1 MPAKKFHLGWFM
13 NFVPDLWN
21 EPFANGGSP
30 WSGEFYMEMAKTLER
45 ACFDYIMVED
55 KLCVSES
62 WGAAEIYLKHG
73 LAPKHDPAPLATLM
87 SSVTSRL
94 GNRDY
99 DVNLGLPAVS
109 ACPAER
115 HP

>member
-45 ACFDYIMVED
+45 ACFDDIMVED

-62 WGAAEIYLKHG
+62 MG
-73 LAPKHDPAPLATLM
+73 
-87 SSVTSRL
+87 
-94 GNRDY
+94 
-99 DVNLGLPAVS
+99 GLP
-109 ACPAER
+109 R
-115 HP
+115 YI

>member
-30 WSGEFYMEMAKTLER
+30 WSGEFYMEMAKTIER

-62 WGAAEIYLKHG
+62 MG
-73 LAPKHDPAPLATLM
+73 
-87 SSVTSRL
+87 
-94 GNRDY
+94 
-99 DVNLGLPAVS
+99 GLPKYI
-109 ACPAER
+109 
-115 HP
+115 